1 MQALI
6 LRLQGPLMSFGDV
19 AIDDLRP
26 TRRLPGHAMLTGLI
40 ANALGY
46 EHREVDRLQRL
57 QDRLRF
63 AARLDAE
70 GALLRDFQ
78 TAEIAKNDR
87 MWTTRG
93 KPAERA
99 GGTKSYSG
107 PVLRDRHYR
116 ADAAVTV
123 ALTLQPEDEAPD
135 IAALEAAFRRPARP
149 LFIGRKG
156 CPPAGP
162 ILDRQVTVTSLAAAL
177 KEATLTAPGRQRS
190 SASLV
195 VETEDVAGEPEG
207 RRVFDLADRRD
218 WRFGL
223 HAGNS
228 RRRELCVTVEE
239 GVS

>member
-6 LRLQGPLMSFGDV
+6 LRLQGPMMSFGDV

-26 TRRLPGHAMLTGLI
+26 TRRLPGRAMLTGLI

-57 QDRLRF
+57 QDRIRF

-70 GALLRDFQ
+70 GELLRDYQ
-78 TAEIAKNDR
+78 TAEIARNDR

-99 GGTKSYSG
+99 GGAKSYLG

-116 ADAAVTV
+116 ADSAVTL
-123 ALTLQPEDEAPD
+123 ALTLLPEDETPSLDA
-135 IAALEAAFRRPARP
+135 IEKALHRPARP

-162 ILDRQVTVTSLAAAL
+162 ILDRQVKATSLVAAL
-177 KEATLTAPGRQRS
+177 KEVPLTFPERQRS

-195 VETEDVAGEPEG
+195 ETEEGMGEADGG
-207 RRVFDLADRRD
+207 RAFDLADLRD

-223 HAGNS
+223 HTGNS
-228 RRRELCVTVEE
+228 RRLELKVRTREGEA
-239 GVS
+239 